1 MFFKTCMIFVLIRR
15 VMLTSLTKNYSFVMN
30 GGRKVTFYLNE
41 LQRNEAENVCE
52 QDSSNL
58 LIVENADMQNF
69 INDKMRNIPLKV
81 SSTDYKYLNGWWT
94 AGINNPNNGTWFW
107 STGNNSLKVFN
118 GSSFNNWKGYSP
130 LRYSSQNCMYLYPF
144 NNLTY
149 NFNSEDNT
157 KTFYNSFGGWLNKP
171 CNFKS
176 YYICIKSLIQTKEHN
191 HTTSNINYSTVKN
204 IYTTSKINYS
214 TAKNINTSFLL
225 NSTTTLKK
233 NRDESS
239 IYIVTI

>member
-1 MFFKTCMIFVLIRR
+1 MFSNSLYYATIFNNYLQ
-15 VMLTSLTKNYSFVMN
+15 TKSYCFLADYSFVMN

-58 LIVENADMQNF
+58 LIVENSDMQNF
-69 INDKMRNIPLKV
+69 INEKMKNIPLKV
-81 SSTDYKYLNGWWT
+81 SSTDSKYLNGWWT

-130 LRYSSQNCMYLYPF
+130 LRYSSKNCMYLYPF

-149 NFNSEDNT
+149 NFKSEDST

-176 YYICIKSLIQTKEHN
+176 YYICIKSKFFKFYKYFIILFSLFIERQR
-191 HTTSNINYSTVKN
+191 
-204 IYTTSKINYS
+204 
-214 TAKNINTSFLL
+214 
-225 NSTTTLKK
+225 KK
-233 NRDESS
+233 APKKFSLR
-239 IYIVTI
+239 T